1 MVHLGQEVRQLD
13 SGVNT
18 QNSVANALPALWPEE
33 NSKRKEFMMEEWK
46 KGKSTTEERTKEVEF
61 ESHRNMKFLR

>member
-18 QNSVANALPALWPEE
+18 QNSVANALPALGPEE

>member
-1 MVHLGQEVRQLD
+1 
-13 SGVNT
+13 
-18 QNSVANALPALWPEE
+18 
-33 NSKRKEFMMEEWK
+33 MMEEWK